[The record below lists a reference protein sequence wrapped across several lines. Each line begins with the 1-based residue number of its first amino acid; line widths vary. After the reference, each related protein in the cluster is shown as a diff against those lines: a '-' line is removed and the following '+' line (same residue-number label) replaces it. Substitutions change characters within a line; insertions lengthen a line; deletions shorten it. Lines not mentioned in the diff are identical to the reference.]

1 MLNNVYM
8 IMIFIQYYIIFNL
21 YYSEYVCVHITYPN
35 TAFYFTSIYQLNQF
49 PTQAFL
55 GFLVCFMFAEKT
67 NQ

>member
-1 MLNNVYM
+1 MLSNVYM

-21 YYSEYVCVHITYPN
+21 YYSDYVCVHI
-35 TAFYFTSIYQLNQF
+35 TSIYQLNQF

-55 GFLVCFMFAEKT
+55 CFLVCFMFAEKT